1 MVPALH
7 DQASTSIKH
16 VDQVNAKAVAGTITV
31 IISLMTLSVMY
42 NGIRTGVGVIPGF
55 SFLLWTLIALAYSI
69 HEETTEYVED
79 NHAKVTE
86 PLIANIETV
95 KTNIVETARRDSIEP
110 FSRIW
115 GNTRNW
121 LRQSLLAC
129 LYQLIQA
136 LENPD
141 DAKPPKIPNQ

>member
-1 MVPALH
+1 M
-7 DQASTSIKH
+7 QIKLTR
-16 VDQVNAKAVAGTITV
+16 KAVAGTITL

-69 HEETTEYVED
+69 HEEITECVED

-86 PLIANIETV
+86 PLMANIETV
-95 KTNIVETARRDSIEP
+95 KTNIVETARRDPTEP
-110 FSRIW
+110 LSRIW
-115 GNTRNW
+115 GNTRNR
-121 LRQSLLAC
+121 LRQSLLTR
-129 LYQLIQA
+129 LQQLVQA

-141 DAKPPKIPNQ
+141 DTKPPKNP

>member
-1 MVPALH
+1 M
-7 DQASTSIKH
+7 QIKLTR
-16 VDQVNAKAVAGTITV
+16 KSVAGAITV

-42 NGIRTGVGVIPGF
+42 HGIRTGVGVIPGF

-69 HEETTEYVED
+69 HEEITDYVED

-115 GNTRNW
+115 GNTKNR
-121 LRQSLLAC
+121 LRQSLLNR
-129 LYQLIQA
+129 LHQLIQA

-141 DAKPPKIPNQ
+141 DTKPPPNP

>member
-1 MVPALH
+1 M
-7 DQASTSIKH
+7 QIK
-16 VDQVNAKAVAGTITV
+16 VTRKSVAGTITV
-31 IISLMTLSVMY
+31 IISLFTLSVMY

-69 HEETTEYVED
+69 HEEITEYVKD
-79 NHAKVTE
+79 NHTKVTE
-86 PLIANIETV
+86 PLIANMETM
-95 KTNIVETARRDSIEP
+95 KTNIIETARRDSIEP

-115 GNTRNW
+115 GNTRNR
-121 LRQSLLAC
+121 LRKSLLAL

-141 DAKPPKIPNQ
+141 DTKPPQNP

>member
-1 MVPALH
+1 M
-7 DQASTSIKH
+7 QIKLTR
-16 VDQVNAKAVAGTITV
+16 KAVAGTITV

-69 HEETTEYVED
+69 HEEITEYVED

-95 KTNIVETARRDSIEP
+95 KTNIETARRDSLEP

-115 GNTRNW
+115 GNTRNR
-121 LRQSLLAC
+121 LRQNLLTR
-129 LYQLIQA
+129 LHQLIQA

-141 DAKPPKIPNQ
+141 DAKPPKNP

>member
-1 MVPALH
+1 M
-7 DQASTSIKH
+7 QIK
-16 VDQVNAKAVAGTITV
+16 VTRKAVAGTITV

-69 HEETTEYVED
+69 HEEITEYVKE
-79 NHAKVTE
+79 NHTKVTE
-86 PLIANIETV
+86 PLIANIETM
-95 KTNIVETARRDSIEP
+95 KTNIFETARRDSIEP

-115 GNTRNW
+115 GTTKNR
-121 LRQSLLAC
+121 LRQSLLV
-129 LYQLIQA
+129 LLHQLIQA

-141 DAKPPKIPNQ
+141 DTKPPQNP

>member
-1 MVPALH
+1 M
-7 DQASTSIKH
+7 QIKLTR
-16 VDQVNAKAVAGTITV
+16 KAVAGTITV

-69 HEETTEYVED
+69 HEEITEYVED

-95 KTNIVETARRDSIEP
+95 KTNIETARRDSLEP

-115 GNTRNW
+115 GNTRNR
-121 LRQSLLAC
+121 LRQSLLTR
-129 LYQLIQA
+129 LHQLIQA

-141 DAKPPKIPNQ
+141 DTKPPQNP